1 MNLVGKKKEERTMK
15 KLLLFAAAII
25 ALTACS
31 KESLVKDGTIDPS
44 KIVFNINVKNAN
56 DTKGIKTAWEN
67 GDVVYAFFE
76 DNTTQYV
83 KMTYN
88 GTSWT
93 YRDKDGGT
101 SFTGLTLT
109 ASGKKVSAIYF
120 PGFVCSTAP
129 NFDTDCW
136 KFGSSVDGYYQYTNG
151 VDYTVTSTSDV
162 TTLNATLSLTAH
174 DFAQIFIP
182 DSEVSAPASGNEY
195 VLTATHIIKTGFSY
209 VYPGGDAVY
218 GNGSIGF
225 PLKGYHGTL
234 GGETGYYFW
243 GITEYSSEHTY
254 DFTFQLVERNI
265 AKGYAISSKSKTVTG
280 KTVPASFAAKLTG
293 LTDRGKFVSLGYAGG
308 PLWAT
313 GNLDKTNNK
322 IVDPLE
328 AGEYFMYGYITP
340 YNKSDSPYTGTEN
353 PLSTDHDAAY
363 QANSAWRIPTKA
375 QFDALVSNT
384 NRAWKTGWTTI
395 GGDNGGYLIT
405 SNSNGISLFFAAAGY
420 WEYGTHTDTGS
431 DGCCWS
437 STPYEYPECAYSF
450 TYGNWSGGY
459 FNTSY
464 IARELGL
471 SIRPV
476 QN

>member
-1 MNLVGKKKEERTMK
+1 MK
-15 KLLLFAAAII
+15 KYLLFAATIL
-25 ALTACS
+25 ALASCS
-31 KESLVKDGTIDPS
+31 KENAVKEEGPIDAS
-44 KIVFNINVKNAN
+44 KIVFAINVENA
-56 DTKGIKTAWEN
+56 DATKAVKTAWED

-88 GTSWT
+88 GSTWT
-93 YRDKDGGT
+93 YKDKDGGT
-101 SFTGLTLT
+101 TFSGLSLVS
-109 ASGKKVSAIYF
+109 SGKKVSAVYM
-120 PGFVCSTAP
+120 PGFVCSVDPTY
-129 NFDTDCW
+129 NTDKW
-136 KFGSSVDGYYQYTNG
+136 TFGSVNGYFQTAAG
-151 VDYTVTSTSDV
+151 VAYTVTSTSEV
-162 TTLNATLSLTAH
+162 TTLSATLSLTAPSGIS
-174 DFAQIFIP
+174 QVFIP
-182 DSEVSAPASGNEY
+182 NTEYSAPASGNEH
-195 VLTATHIIKTGFSY
+195 VLTATHIIPFVFNGIA
-209 VYPGGDAVY
+209 PGGVADY
-218 GNGSIGF
+218 GTGYNGF
-225 PLKGYHGTL
+225 PLTAYSGTI
-234 GGETGYYFW
+234 GSETGYYFW
-243 GITEYSSEHTY
+243 GILEGAGTY
-254 DFTFQLVERNI
+254 GFTFQVVERNA

-280 KTVPASFAAKLTG
+280 KTVGTSFAAKLTS
-293 LTDRGKFVSLGYAGG
+293 LTDNGKFVSLGYDGG

-313 GNLDKTNNK
+313 GNLDKTNNT

-405 SNSNGISLFFAAAGY
+405 SKSNGISLFLAAAGY
-420 WEYGTHTDTGS
+420 WDGTLDDVGTDG
-431 DGCCWS
+431 GCWS

-450 TYGNWSGGY
+450 TYGDFSGGY
-459 FNTSY
+459 FNSSY
-464 IARELGL
+464 RAREIGL